1 VKPDIS
7 SAVPVPSVR
16 LVLVGMMGC
25 GKSTV
30 GRLVAERTGWPYSDN
45 DEMVR
50 RTSGREPADI
60 RATDGEDA
68 LHALE
73 VRALVEALRMPPPAV
88 IGAAAWVVLDDTAVQ
103 ALREAARVVWLRA
116 RPETLR
122 VRIGS
127 GAGRRQEATD
137 PAWLARQAAT
147 RDPLYAGLADLIID
161 VDDLAAD
168 SVARRIIDWLGSS
181 ARPATS

>member
-1 VKPDIS
+1 MKVSPDS
-7 SAVPVPSVR
+7 SAAASISPVR

-30 GRLVAERTGWPYSDN
+30 GRLLAERTGWPYSDN
-45 DEMVR
+45 DELVR

-60 RATDGEDA
+60 RATDGEDVLHDLETAA
-68 LHALE
+68 LL
-73 VRALVEALRMPPPAV
+73 EALRLSPPTV
-88 IGAAAWVVLDDTAVQ
+88 TGAAAAVVLDDTAVQ
-103 ALREAARVVWLRA
+103 MLREAAKVVWLRA

-137 PAWLARQAAT
+137 PAWLARRAAT
-147 RDPLYAGLADLIID
+147 RDPAYAALADLIID
-161 VDDLAAD
+161 VDDLPPTM
-168 SVARRIIDWLGSS
+168 VAERILTWINAPG
-181 ARPATS
+181 